1 MPTFRSRA
9 SNPLAFGRVDGE
21 TVLAEAAESYR
32 EALGEMLIAA
42 YALGSL
48 AHGGFSP
55 LVSDIDLGLIVRDPA
70 APEDAERIQAIA
82 EREKAKGSP
91 LHERISVFWGTPS
104 TLRGESDGGRFPPL
118 DRLDL
123 IESGRPLFGSDKARA
138 GLPRPSADELLTTGA
153 QFALE
158 YLAGIRAPVAPQ
170 ELRSMR
176 PAGDDAIEEIL
187 HPDVLLA
194 RGVRRVTKLVLFPVR
209 FLYTA
214 ASGEVGTNDAAVARY
229 LKDER
234 APSKALVAAALG
246 WRTTGPTDEE
256 AAGELLRRHIVAL
269 YVHFIDEHIGR
280 LASLGET
287 ELATAFGAWRRRLIS

>member
-1 MPTFRSRA
+1 
-9 SNPLAFGRVDGE
+9 VDGE
-21 TVLAEAAESYR
+21 TVLAEVAESYR
-32 EALGEMLIAA
+32 EALGERLIAA

-70 APEDAERIQAIA
+70 RPEDAETIQAIA

-104 TLRGESDGGRFPPL
+104 TLRGQSDGGRFPPL

-123 IESGRPLFGSDKARA
+123 IDSGRPLFGSDEARA
-138 GLPRPSADELLTTGA
+138 SLPRPSADELLITGA
-153 QFALE
+153 QFALA
-158 YLAGIRAPVAPQ
+158 YLAGTRAEMTPDN
-170 ELRSMR
+170 ELGSMR
-176 PAGDDAIEEIL
+176 PAGDDAVAEIL
-187 HPDVLLA
+187 HPHVLLA

-214 ASGEVGTNDAAVARY
+214 TSGQVGTNDAAVAYY
-229 LKDER
+229 LQDEQ

-246 WRTTGPTDEE
+246 WRTTAPTDEE
-256 AAGELLRRHIVAL
+256 AARELLRKHMVPL
-269 YVHFIDEHIGR
+269 YVHFIDDFIRR
-280 LASLGET
+280 LGSLDET
-287 ELATAFGAWRRRLIS
+287 ELAGAFGAWRDRLVG